1 MNANEL
7 PAEQLAQW
15 CDEASE
21 EYGNKP
27 LVQVATMLRQ
37 QQAEIKLLRKRF
49 GEELDAHHSALRKIK
64 KLRKV
69 QTNEGNDDANHRE
82 QSSSIQD

>member
-15 CDEASE
+15 CDEASQ

-37 QQAEIKLLRKRF
+37 QQAELNEAGHIIGVLREYISDLENGLDSSIKLNK
-49 GEELDAHHSALRKIK
+49 AQALRKAQEK
-64 KLRKV
+64 
-69 QTNEGNDDANHRE
+69 
-82 QSSSIQD
+82 